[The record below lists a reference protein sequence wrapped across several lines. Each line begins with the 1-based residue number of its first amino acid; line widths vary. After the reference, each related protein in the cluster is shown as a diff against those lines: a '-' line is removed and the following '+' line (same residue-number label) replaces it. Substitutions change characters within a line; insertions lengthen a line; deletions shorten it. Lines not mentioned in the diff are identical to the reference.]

1 MSSLILPAGM
11 KPTQPPKLEGYSRR
25 QMIALEN
32 PEERDPVSWMASQSP
47 HTRKVDVVQNRIQ
60 LVSILTVDLD
70 SPPVWHARVG
80 FMEAKDDYFV
90 PLRSW
95 TDKMEQ
101 LARQKLA
108 ELTRLPREVE
118 KFMDGV
124 RPKARPTNIHVFIPL
139 SRIERDY
146 MEVVSG
152 AGAPRIVK
160 LRHADGV
167 WR

>member
-1 MSSLILPAGM
+1 MSNLILPAGM
-11 KPTQPPKLEGYSRR
+11 RPTQPPKLEGYSRR
-25 QMIALEN
+25 HLIALEN
-32 PEERDPVSWMASQSP
+32 PEERDPISWMASQSP
-47 HTRKVDVVQNRIQ
+47 HTRKVDVIANRIQ

-80 FMEAKDDYFV
+80 FMEAKDDFFV
-90 PLRSW
+90 PIAMW

-101 LARQKLA
+101 AARKKLA

-118 KFMDGV
+118 KYIDGV
-124 RPKARPTNIHVFIPL
+124 RPKARPTNIHVFIAL
-139 SRIERDY
+139 SRLERDY
-146 MEVVSG
+146 MEVVTG
-152 AGAPRIVK
+152 AGARRLVK

>member
-1 MSSLILPAGM
+1 MSGLILPAGM
-11 KPTQPPKLEGYSRR
+11 RPTQPPKLEGYSRR
-25 QMIALEN
+25 QVVALEN
-32 PEERDPVSWMASQSP
+32 PEERDPISWMASQSP
-47 HTRKVDVVQNRIQ
+47 HTRKVEVVLKKLQ

-80 FMEAKDDYFV
+80 FMEAKDDFFV
-90 PLRSW
+90 PISMW

-101 LARQKLA
+101 AARGKLA
-108 ELTRLPREVE
+108 ELTRLPRDVE

-124 RPKARPTNIHVFIPL
+124 RPKSRPTNIHVFVPL
-139 SRIERDY
+139 SRLERDY

-152 AGAPRIVK
+152 AGAPRAIR